1 MAKSK
6 LKKQLRLFDIF
17 AISTGAM
24 FSSGFFLLPGIA
36 AAQTGPSVYLAY
48 LASGL
53 LIIPA
58 MLSVAE
64 LSTAMPK
71 AGGAY
76 YFLDRSLGPI
86 MGTVGG
92 LGSWI
97 ALMFKSTFALIGMGA
112 YLSLYIDISFTLLA
126 LILTVLFGILNI
138 FGAKETT
145 MLQRVLVSVLVVL
158 LGIFVIQGLSAM
170 SGIQLL
176 ESPDEYKDFFR
187 GDLHGFVATIGLV
200 FVSYAGLTK
209 VASVAEEVE
218 NPDRNIPLGMIL
230 SLLTAILIYA
240 LGVYI
245 MLNVLEPSEFYRSLT
260 PVADAGGKFLSWLPG
275 SGGVI
280 AMVVAAVAAFAS
292 TGNAGIMSA
301 SRYPFA
307 MARDKLV
314 SPWFSK
320 VGSTGTPTIAISVT
334 VACMVVILLIFD
346 VEAVAKLASAFQLLL
361 FGLLCFSVIVMRE
374 SKIAAYA
381 PGFKSP
387 LYPWMQIAGMLITV
401 WLIAE
406 MGIMAVGLTG
416 VIGVFCVAWYY
427 YYAGNNVKRQGAI
440 FHVHERLGRKR
451 YEGLEHEL
459 LAILSEKNGQK
470 RLSYEGIV
478 ARSVMLDVKR
488 RDYNSEQL
496 ISRVADIFSDRLQL
510 EKQTIVSDLHQ
521 ISQQHLLSL
530 GNGVAACYISYENI
544 STAEMVGYR
553 LLADSDLALPGLNKS
568 VPVHA
573 LIFLITPK
581 EEPGLD
587 MRILGHLAEIVQS
600 ASFESR
606 WMEAESEKELRE
618 VLISDEHFIH
628 LSVDNHPHF
637 RKEVGKNIGA
647 ISLPEECLIAIIYRN
662 AEIIIPHGNTE
673 LELGDELSIIG
684 EPEDIKWLMNYNE
697 ESIIE

>member
-1 MAKSK
+1 MAEAS
-6 LKKQLRLFDIF
+6 LKKQLGLYDIF

-76 YFLDRSLGPI
+76 YFLDRSLGPLV
-86 MGTVGG
+86 GTVGG
-92 LGSWI
+92 LGSWV
-97 ALMFKSTFALIGMGA
+97 ALMFKSAFALIGMGA

-126 LILTVLFGILNI
+126 LILTIIFGILNI

-145 MLQRVLVSVLVVL
+145 MLQRVLVTTLVAIM
-158 LGIFVIQGLSAM
+158 GIFLIQGLSAI
-170 SGIQLL
+170 SGIQLV

-187 GDLHGFVATIGLV
+187 GDLHGFVGTIGLV

-209 VASVAEEVE
+209 IASVAEEVQ
-218 NPDRNIPLGMIL
+218 NPDRNIPLGMFL
-230 SLLTAILIYA
+230 SLATAIGIYVV
-240 LGVYI
+240 GVYI
-245 MLNVLEPSEFYRSLT
+245 MLNVLEPSEFYKSLT
-260 PVADAGGKFLSWLPG
+260 PVADAGAQFLSWLPG

-320 VGSTGTPTIAISVT
+320 VGTTGTPTIAISVT
-334 VACMVVILLIFD
+334 VACMIVILLIFD

-374 SKIAAYA
+374 SKIDAYA

-387 LYPWMQIAGMLITV
+387 FYPWMQIAGMLISV

-406 MGIMAVGLTG
+406 MGLLAVALTG
-416 VIGVFCVAWYY
+416 VIAVLCIAWYY
-427 YYAGNNVKRQGAI
+427 YYAMDKIKRQGAI
-440 FHVHERLGRKR
+440 FHVHERLGQKR
-451 YEGLEHEL
+451 YEGLEYEL
-459 LAILSEKNGQK
+459 LSIINEKNGKQ
-470 RLSYEGIV
+470 RLSYEQIV
-478 ARSVMLDVKR
+478 ARSVMVDDQDQETKELTSYVDKA
-488 RDYNSEQL
+488 
-496 ISRVADIFSDRLQL
+496 ADIFAGRLKL
-510 EKQTIVSDLHQ
+510 EKGRIFDDLTEASEQ
-521 ISQQHLLSL
+521 RFSNL
-530 GNGVAACYISYENI
+530 GNGVIACYLSYDQLT
-544 STAEMVGYR
+544 TAEMVVFR
-553 LLADSDLALPGLNKS
+553 LQLTSSLNIPGVTK
-568 VPVHA
+568 PVRT
-573 LIFLITPK
+573 IVFLITP
-581 EEPGLD
+581 ENEQGLN
-587 MRILGHLAEIVQS
+587 MRIVGHLAEIVQQS
-600 ASFESR
+600 NFVQR
-606 WMEAESEKELRE
+606 WEQAQTEKELRE
-618 VLISDEHFIH
+618 VLMSDEHFIH
-628 LSVDNHPHF
+628 LAVDTHPF
-637 RKEVGKNIGA
+637 FNKKIGKR
-647 ISLPEECLIAIIYRN
+647 ISEIILPGESLIAIIYRN
-662 AEIIIPHGNTE
+662 GEIIIPHGQTE
-673 LELGDELSIIG
+673 LEPGDELSVIG
-684 EPEDIKWLMNYNE
+684 EPEDIRELMKGHQE
-697 ESIIE
+697 GVV